1 MMRLIKDLFSGFMI
15 SLVSLIGFS
24 CIAILMNRQKLS
36 QFDQGLISSIQGF
49 ESPALTLVM
58 KFFTLIGSFPSVFVI
73 AIFASLFSSLFSL
86 LCLKASNGAYLIW
99 FRCYWNAHY

>member
-1 MMRLIKDLFSGFMI
+1 MMRLVRGLFSGFMI

-73 AIFASLFSSLFSL
+73 ALFASL
-86 LCLKASNGAYLIW
+86 LCLKTSNGAYLIW
-99 FRCYWNAHY
+99 FCCYWKAHY